1 MATQNNIVLSA
12 VMRQVRARRPPL
24 PLSQPYFT
32 RVERVPAG
40 NYVEIWFLT
49 TGCTW
54 DGSGGCTMCNY
65 GAGPPVPAEAMVD
78 AVREAVAEVRV
89 EPHELMISPSGGMW
103 DKHEVTE
110 AAVRE
115 MYVLARAAN
124 PGKFMVET
132 RAETVSGARLAEM
145 QEALPGV
152 RLAVEVGLESHS
164 DAVLRYCVN
173 KGTGVDTFL
182 RASEVLRPAGVEL
195 YANISLGTAFL
206 TREEAVRD
214 AVAAGRW
221 ALRSGADRIVVF
233 PLHVKPY
240 TLLDLLASRN
250 LYEPVS
256 LWDLVDVLA
265 QLGPA
270 VSDRVEIAWYKSY
283 YDTEAKIRRSPV
295 GCASCTQWLVHGLDR
310 YRATQDFTVV
320 RELIDRRCE
329 CAGTPSALT
338 TIDGDLPERVW
349 RLHALLAETCDLG
362 QLWARYGDRYR
373 SEIRRAFDSSPTAT
387 VASGV

>member
-1 MATQNNIVLSA
+1 MRMATQNNIVLSA

-164 DAVLRYCVN
+164 DAVLRYCV
-173 KGTGVDTFL
+173 
-182 RASEVLRPAGVEL
+182 
-195 YANISLGTAFL
+195 
-206 TREEAVRD
+206 
-214 AVAAGRW
+214 
-221 ALRSGADRIVVF
+221 
-233 PLHVKPY
+233 
-240 TLLDLLASRN
+240 
-250 LYEPVS
+250 
-256 LWDLVDVLA
+256 
-265 QLGPA
+265 
-270 VSDRVEIAWYKSY
+270 VEIAWYKSY